1 MMTLLKELAAE
12 LVGMFAGEKRL
23 TLAVLA
29 VVAAA
34 GCLIDF
40 TSLNELFGGAVLLF
54 GCVLLLIENVCRA
67 ARAQTWVSPTQD
79 LAE

>member
-1 MMTLLKELAAE
+1 MALLKELAAE

-34 GCLIDF
+34 DCWIDF
-40 TSLNELFGGAVLLF
+40 TSLNDSFSAGQCYFLVA
-54 GCVLLLIENVCRA
+54 CCC
-67 ARAQTWVSPTQD
+67 
-79 LAE
+79 

>member
-1 MMTLLKELAAE
+1 MTIVKELAAE

-34 GCLIDF
+34 GFLLGF
-40 TSLNELFGGAVLLF
+40 TSLNQLIAASVLLF
-54 GCVLLLIENVCRA
+54 GCALLLIENVCRS
-67 ARAQTWVSPTQD
+67 ARTRAS
-79 LAE
+79 

>member
-1 MMTLLKELAAE
+1 MTLLKELTAE

-40 TSLNELFGGAVLLF
+40 TSLDKLFGGAVLLF
-54 GCVLLLIENVCRA
+54 ESTLN
-67 ARAQTWVSPTQD
+67 
-79 LAE
+79 